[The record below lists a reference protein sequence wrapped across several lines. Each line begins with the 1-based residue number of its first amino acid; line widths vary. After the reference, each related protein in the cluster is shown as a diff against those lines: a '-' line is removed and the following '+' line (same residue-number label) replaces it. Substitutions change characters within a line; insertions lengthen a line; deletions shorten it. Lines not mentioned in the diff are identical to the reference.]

1 MSNVL
6 TDLAGDIYKAADVIG
21 REQVGFIPS
30 ITINGSGS
38 ERAAVG
44 DIIRSH
50 FTRVSAAVDNTPAMT
65 IPEGTDQTVDNKTMT
80 ISKSKGVQ
88 IPWTGEDIKSVD
100 NGSGFDTIYGDQIV
114 QAMRTLTNLIEID
127 CATAAYLAA
136 SRQYGTAGTTP
147 FAALADAPQVR
158 KILVDNGCAM
168 TDVSLIVDSTAGV
181 ALRSLVN
188 LTDVDR
194 SGDETL
200 LRQGILLP
208 LSDMNLRESAKVQ
221 THTKGTGT
229 SYQTNLIAGYDIGDT
244 AIAIDTGSGT
254 ILAGDTITFA
264 GDTNKY
270 VAQIVGT
277 TTLVTLQEPGLREAL
292 ADNVV
297 MTIGNAAVQNVAL
310 ERSAFELAIRAPAK
324 PNGGDAAVDQM
335 LVQDPRSGL
344 AFDVSVYKG
353 FQKSMVNVSA
363 AWGVKAWKPENIAG
377 LLG

>member
-127 CATAAYLAA
+127 CAIAAYLAA

>member
-1 MSNVL
+1 MANVL
-6 TDLAGDIYKAADVIG
+6 TDLARDIYKAADVIG

-44 DIIRSH
+44 DTIRSH

-194 SGDETL
+194 SGDQTL